1 MTNSSFL
8 HPARGPKAARA
19 RNQLLLSAQG
29 SFEAPRERAKGGAVG
44 SPSLPEITGRR
55 GFRMRSA
62 VMTIKRACVTAI
74 FLVPLVIAASLP
86 LWTLLFS
93 TAELKG
99 GEPATFADI
108 KVGQAIAV
116 EGRAFGNSAI
126 LANEIEIQDLPE
138 GEQVEGRIEAIDSGA
153 ISLTVLGVTIFAGDA
168 LIQEVVKLEDD
179 GDQQDGNEEE
189 EEEEN
194 NDQVFPLVFEDLQV
208 GDWVEVKGSLQGS
221 SEVHADVIELTKAE
235 ENSEIEG
242 IVQAVDQQTLT
253 VLGATIRVDP
263 GTQIEY
269 D

>member
-153 ISLTVLGVTIFAGDA
+153 ISLTVLGVKIFAGDA
-168 LIQEVVKLEDD
+168 VIQEVVKLEDD
-179 GDQQDGNEEE
+179 GDQQDADEED
-189 EEEEN
+189 EEEN
-194 NDQVFPLVFEDLQV
+194 NHQVTPLVFEDLLV

-221 SEVHADVIELTKAE
+221 SEVHADLIELTEAD

-242 IVQAVDQQTLT
+242 IVEAVDQQMLT